1 MTIYKY
7 SKETGKRNYPK
18 LDKPSRLVVVNL
30 SKSENR
36 KYVGL
41 EIIREVARM
50 ESVKIPNFMKI
61 IFRLEELLLI
71 AIVVNSFV
79 VGIGVQ

>member
-1 MTIYKY
+1 
-7 SKETGKRNYPK
+7 
-18 LDKPSRLVVVNL
+18 VNL

-50 ESVKIPNFMKI
+50 ESVKIPNFYENN
-61 IFRLEELLLI
+61 FQ
-71 AIVVNSFV
+71 A
-79 VGIGVQ
+79 